1 MRAAQKTG
9 IETPITDT
17 TLTRTS
23 GSRPW
28 KRAETSPSGSPTIS
42 ARNRPAVTNSID
54 AGSAVLRSDST
65 GRFVRYEVPQ
75 SPVAIPF
82 K

>member
-1 MRAAQKTG
+1 MSA
-9 IETPITDT
+9 
-17 TLTRTS
+17 RTS
-23 GSRPW
+23 
-28 KRAETSPSGSPTIS
+28 
-42 ARNRPAVTNSID
+42 PAVTSSIE

-82 K
+82 R